1 MFQKRIVVTGLG
13 AVTPLGNS
21 VPAFWA
27 SLVAAQSGVSSIRA
41 FPVNGFCPSYG
52 AEVKAFSA
60 ETANLPRKR
69 IKMMGRQ
76 AQLAF
81 AAVEEACGDAKLSA
95 DDSPT
100 AHARLGIILGVGMMD
115 TDVMELGR
123 AFHATAR
130 AQEQGETGDDHS
142 AGFDPVAF
150 GHAGA
155 LQLFPLGMLRNIPN
169 LAAAHASIALDA
181 QGPSNTI
188 TTGCVAAANAIGEAA
203 RVIARGH
210 ADVLVAGGTDARV
223 TPLGMLRYRG
233 LGWLATRA
241 DVDPVEVSAPFDE
254 SAAGFVNGEGAG
266 FVVLES
272 LDHARR
278 RGARIYAELSGYSA
292 ANDAYDLLLP
302 HPKGRA
308 LTRALLGCLDR
319 SGLGPESPDAVFA
332 PASSIPAFDRAIAV
346 SLSTVFGTTSEQPV
360 ITATRCLL
368 GHTHAA
374 SAALDCVAAVK
385 AIGASQ
391 LPPTINLKRPIA
403 PLRFVGDA
411 VMHTD
416 VSTALV
422 AAYGFGGHAAVLSL
436 RTYSA

>member
-27 SLVAAQSGVSSIRA
+27 SLVAGQSGVSSIRT
-41 FPVNGFCPSYG
+41 FPVNGFCPSYA
-52 AEVKAFSA
+52 AEVKEFSA
-60 ETANLPRKR
+60 ETAHLPRKR

-95 DDSPT
+95 DERST
-100 AHARLGIILGVGMMD
+100 THARLGIILGVGMMD
-115 TDVMELGR
+115 PDVNELGR
-123 AFHATAR
+123 AFHATAG
-130 AQEQGETGDDHS
+130 AQQDDTSHDHS

-155 LQLFPLGMLRNIPN
+155 PQLFPLGMLRNIPN

-188 TTGCVAAANAIGEAA
+188 TTGCVSAANAIGEAA
-203 RVIARGH
+203 RVIARGD

-223 TPLGMLRYRG
+223 SPLGMLRYRG
-233 LGWLATRA
+233 LGWLSTRA
-241 DVDPVEVSAPFDE
+241 DVDPVAVSAPFDE
-254 SAAGFVNGEGAG
+254 SASGFVNGEGAG

-278 RGARIYAELSGYSA
+278 RGARIYAELSGYGA

-308 LTRALLGCLDR
+308 LTRALLACLDR
-319 SGLGPESPDAVFA
+319 SGLSPESTNAVFA

-346 SLSTVFGTTSEQPV
+346 SLSTVFGTASEQPA
-360 ITATRCLL
+360 ITATRSLL

-374 SAALDCVAAVK
+374 SAALDFVAAVK
-385 AIGASQ
+385 ALGASQ
-391 LPPTINLKRPIA
+391 LPPTINLTRPVA
-403 PLRFVGDA
+403 PLRFVRDA
-411 VMHTD
+411 AMHID

-436 RTYSA
+436 RRYSA